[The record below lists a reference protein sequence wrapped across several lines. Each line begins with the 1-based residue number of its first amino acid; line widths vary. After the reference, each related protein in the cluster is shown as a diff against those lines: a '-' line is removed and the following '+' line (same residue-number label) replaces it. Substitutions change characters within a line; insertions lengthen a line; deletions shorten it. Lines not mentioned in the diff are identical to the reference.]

1 MSNEIQ
7 TLVRLN
13 AVRQELTR
21 CTNLSDL
28 KRIRDTASALHAYT
42 KAQGLSA
49 DLQWKAGSIR
59 VDAEARIGE
68 LLRERVPDEGARGH
82 GPGRGKK
89 AVGPPTAFSTEERK
103 RFRAVARVPEEQ
115 REKLKAT
122 LGADVSP
129 TGVVRLARG
138 QQKRDKADA
147 VRTALV
153 EGPDVVK
160 GLAELIECGAK
171 YSTVY
176 ADPPWAYLNQSTRA
190 ATNGHYV
197 TMTPDEIAAMPVRDV
212 LTDDAH
218 LHLWTTNAFLFEAK
232 AVIEAWGF
240 EYRSCFV
247 WVKPQMGI
255 GNYWRVSHEFLLL
268 GVRGDSLKF
277 KDKTLMSWA
286 EIPRTEHSSKPEVVR
301 SMVERASPGPYL
313 ELFGRMGVEGWTVMG
328 NEVGP
333 TQRRLVGTIE

>member
-1 MSNEIQ
+1 MTTEIQ
-7 TLVRLN
+7 TLARLDSVRH
-13 AVRQELTR
+13 ELMR
-21 CTNLSDL
+21 CTNLNDL
-28 KRIRDTASALHAYT
+28 KRIRDTASALQAYT

-49 DLQWKAGSIR
+49 DLQAKAGSIR
-59 VDAEARIGE
+59 IDAMARIGA
-68 LLRERVPDEGARGH
+68 LLRQDNEDGH

-89 AVGPPTAFSTEERK
+89 SLTSDSFSHAERMVC
-103 RFRAVARVPEEQ
+103 RALDRIQEPQ
-115 REKLKAT
+115 REILKT
-122 LGADVSP
+122 SLGADVTP
-129 TGVVRLARG
+129 TGVVRLAKG
-138 QQKRDKADA
+138 QKKREKADA
-147 VRTALV
+147 VRAALV
-153 EGPDVVK
+153 KGPDVVK
-160 GLAELIECGAK
+160 GLAELIACGAK

-176 ADPPWAYLNQSTRA
+176 ADPPWAYSNQSTRA

-277 KDKTLMSWA
+277 KDKALMSWA

-333 TQRRLVGTIE
+333 TQCRLVGTVE